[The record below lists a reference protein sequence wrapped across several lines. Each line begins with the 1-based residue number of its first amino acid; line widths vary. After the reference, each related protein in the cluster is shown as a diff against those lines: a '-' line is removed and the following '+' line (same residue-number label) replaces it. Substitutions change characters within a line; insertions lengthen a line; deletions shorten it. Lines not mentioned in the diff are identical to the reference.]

1 MTTLDAI
8 LRSGRVESFGKATSA
23 ALERLV
29 NEHGVYL
36 SQDYIHF
43 LTRCNG
49 LRTTFD
55 FDEVKRVGL
64 SMALADINTFYG
76 VENGRDYADLL
87 TIIPKMDASGR
98 ELLGFAPPIAVGGDF
113 CTFVEITEGSR
124 VGEIMYMDGEMY
136 WGYFEEADTDWTNT
150 PDALISTFIEHGFFM
165 PIAPSFN
172 ALLEMYGKLV

>member
-1 MTTLDAI
+1 MTALDAI
-8 LRSGRVESFGKATSA
+8 LRSERVESFGKATPT

-49 LRTTFD
+49 LSTTFD
-55 FDEVKRVGL
+55 FDEVRGAGL
-64 SMALADINTFYG
+64 SGALADINTFYG

-87 TIIPKMDASGR
+87 SIIPKMDPYGR
-98 ELLGFAPPIAVGGDF
+98 ELLTFAPPIAVGGDF
-113 CTFVEITEGSR
+113 CTFVEITEGSKL
-124 VGEIMYMDGEMY
+124 GEIMYTDGELY
-136 WGYFEEADTDWTNT
+136 GHYFEAAGIDWTKT
-150 PDALISTFIEHGFFM
+150 PDALINTFIEHGFFM
-165 PIAPSFN
+165 PVAPSFN